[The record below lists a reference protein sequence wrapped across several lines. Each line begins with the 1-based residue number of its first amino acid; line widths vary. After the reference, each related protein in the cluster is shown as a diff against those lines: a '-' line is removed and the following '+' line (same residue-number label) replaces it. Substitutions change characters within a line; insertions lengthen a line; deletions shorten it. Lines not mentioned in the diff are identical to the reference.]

1 MATPSDAGPPPRTF
15 RMRRIDRL
23 NDALFRGLAR
33 LGVGPAWSLI
43 TRGRKT
49 GQLRTTPVIPVS
61 EGGRRWLVAPYGEVS
76 WVHNARAAGEVQ
88 LSRGR
93 TRRTYTVR
101 QVSAKE
107 AGPVLQRYVRIAS
120 ATRPYFA
127 APVDAPVAAF
137 IAEADRHPVF
147 ELTPVTDDPAAASRD
162 ETG

>member
-1 MATPSDAGPPPRTF
+1 LASSSDAGPPLPTF

-33 LGVGPAWSLI
+33 LGVGSAWSLI
-43 TRGRKT
+43 TRGRRT
-49 GQLRTTPVIPVS
+49 GQLRSTPVIPII
-61 EGGRRWLVAPYGEVS
+61 EGRRQWLVAPYGEVS

-88 LSRGR
+88 LSRGP
-93 TRRTYTVR
+93 TSRTYTVR
-101 QVSAKE
+101 QVSAEE

-120 ATRPYFA
+120 AARPYFA

-137 IAEADRHPVF
+137 VADADRHLVF
-147 ELTPVTDDPAAASRD
+147 ELTPISDDPAAASPH

>member
-1 MATPSDAGPPPRTF
+1 MASPSDAGPPPPTF

-120 ATRPYFA
+120 ATRSYFA
-127 APVDAPVAAF
+127 APVDALVAAF

-147 ELTPVTDDPAAASRD
+147 ELTPVSDDPAAASRD

>member
-1 MATPSDAGPPPRTF
+1 MASPSEAGPPLPTF

-33 LGVGPAWSLI
+33 LGIGPAWSLI
-43 TRGRKT
+43 TRGRRT
-49 GQLRTTPVIPVS
+49 GQLRKTPVIPIT

-76 WVHNARAAGEVQ
+76 WVHNARAAGQVQ

-101 QVSAKE
+101 QVSAEE

-120 ATRPYFA
+120 AARPYFA
-127 APVDAPVAAF
+127 ASVDAPVAAF
-137 IAEADRHPVF
+137 VAEADRHPVF
-147 ELTPVTDDPAAASRD
+147 ELTAVSDDPAAASRD
-162 ETG
+162 ETD